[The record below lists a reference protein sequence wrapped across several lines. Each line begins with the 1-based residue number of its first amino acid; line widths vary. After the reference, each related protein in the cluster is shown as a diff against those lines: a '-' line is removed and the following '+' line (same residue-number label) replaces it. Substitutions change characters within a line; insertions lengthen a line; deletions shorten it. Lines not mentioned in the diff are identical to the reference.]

1 VVFQVDYGEHEHVF
15 SDLQRWY
22 RKKMDVFLL
31 GEDAFQASNAKIA
44 GKVEGN
50 IDGNKKRYFYSETL
64 FNL

>member
-50 IDGNKKRYFYSETL
+50 IDGNKKR
-64 FNL
+64 

>member
-1 VVFQVDYGEHEHVF
+1 MVFQVDYGEHEHVF

-44 GKVEGN
+44 RKVEGN
-50 IDGNKKRYFYSETL
+50 IDGDKKR
-64 FNL
+64 